1 MNSPIPSPLK
11 EMFAFGPFRL
21 DTLGHTLRKDAK
33 TIPLPPKAFE
43 LLGAGCAQYAEQQD
57 EIDAPREH
65 ADKHE

>member
-21 DTLGHTLRKDAK
+21 DTLGHTLQKDGK

-43 LLGAGCAQYAEQQD
+43 LLV
-57 EIDAPREH
+57 
-65 ADKHE
+65 